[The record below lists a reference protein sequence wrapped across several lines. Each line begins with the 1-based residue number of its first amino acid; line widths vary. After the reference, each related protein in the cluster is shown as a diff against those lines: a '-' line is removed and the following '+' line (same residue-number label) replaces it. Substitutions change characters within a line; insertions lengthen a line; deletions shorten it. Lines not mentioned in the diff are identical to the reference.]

1 MTSAA
6 GQRTEYYVDTP
17 RGLFTTAGHWFRTTE
32 ALLQSYAGP
41 LLEKEPLD
49 RLLRQADVWLAL
61 PSLLMLWALLPL
73 LWGSAPVVAVGVA
86 LALYLLGHL
95 LLPLLILRP
104 LTPILSV
111 LANPW
116 LQGAAYVVGLTAL
129 AWSGRFPAVWMGLA
143 GFVLVRWGLL
153 DRLLRPVL
161 DRLHAALYPLPL
173 PDQVLRT
180 LILRAALAHRVAL
193 PELQAMEQE
202 VLRRLRQLPWNRN

>member
-17 RGLFTTAGHWFRTTE
+17 RGLFTAAGHWFCTTE

-86 LALYLLGHL
+86 LVLYLLGHL

-104 LTPILSV
+104 LTPILTV

-129 AWSGRFPAVWMGLA
+129 AWSERLPAVWMGLA

-161 DRLHAALYPLPL
+161 DRLRAALYPLPL

-202 VLRRLRQLPWNRN
+202 LLRRLRQLPWNRN

>member
-6 GQRTEYYVDTP
+6 GQRTDYYVDTP
-17 RGLFTTAGHWFRTTE
+17 RGLFTAAGHWFRTTE

-73 LWGSAPVVAVGVA
+73 LWGGAPVVAAGVA
-86 LALYLLGHL
+86 LVLYLLGNL

-104 LTPILSV
+104 LTPILTV

-129 AWSGRFPAVWMGLA
+129 AWSGRLPAVWMGLA